1 MVSMKFLSICSGI
14 EAASAAWGPLGWQAV
29 GFSEI
34 DRFAS
39 AVLAHRHP
47 TVPNFGD
54 MLGYRS
60 WDVPPFDIL
69 VGGPPCQAFSVS
81 GLQQGLADPRGQLSL
96 TYCDLADHF
105 NPAFTLWENVP
116 GVLSNRT
123 NPFGCLLGRLCGA
136 DAPLLPESGHVWP
149 GAGIL
154 SGPKRTLAWRTLD
167 AQYFGLAQRRK
178 RVFLLASRGSGNWTG
193 AAALFPVSEGVPGNT
208 PPRRGTGTAVAALT
222 ACGVG
227 TCGADDNQA
236 QAGHLIR
243 SYRTSG
249 NCGAWDTG
257 DVTDALTTGTDPC
270 SHIIANC
277 LTAREGKGP
286 DSDATTT
293 LISVET
299 PCNCKVSYCSAG
311 DGYTCKRDTVETLR
325 ALQKMGQPSSREGQ
339 RSCCGEG
346 VTCAGVRR
354 LTVTECERLMG
365 LPDDYTSIPFGR
377 KPAADAPRYKAIG
390 NSMAVNVMRWI
401 GERILFAQ
409 SIMPPCSCGLVKLGA
424 PPLCPI
430 CD

>member
-1 MVSMKFLSICSGI
+1 MKFLSICSGI
-14 EAASAAWGPLGWQAV
+14 EAASTAWEPLGWQAV

-34 DRFAS
+34 DKFAS

-81 GLQQGLADPRGQLSL
+81 GLQHGLADPRGQLSL

-105 NPAFTLWENVP
+105 DPAFTLWENVP

-178 RVFLLASRGSGNWTG
+178 RVFLLASRGSGNWTC

-208 PPRRGTGTAVAALT
+208 PPMRPERQRAAAL
-222 ACGVG
+222 AARGVRAF
-227 TCGADDNQA
+227 GASDNP
-236 QAGHLIR
+236 L
-243 SYRTSG
+243 
-249 NCGAWDTG
+249 
-257 DVTDALTTGTDPC
+257 
-270 SHIIANC
+270 IANC

-286 DSDATTT
+286 DSDATTV
-293 LISVET
+293 LIVT
-299 PCNCKVSYCSAG
+299 P
-311 DGYTCKRDTVETLR
+311 E
-325 ALQKMGQPSSREGQ
+325 
-339 RSCCGEG
+339 
-346 VTCAGVRR
+346 GVRR
-354 LTVTECERLMG
+354 LTPRECERLMG
-365 LPDDYTSIPFGR
+365 TQDDHTLIPFGR

-409 SIMPPCSCGLVKLGA
+409 SIMPLCSCGTVKLGA
-424 PPLCPI
+424 QPLCPI